1 MIWKRLCSQWGMV
14 PRREL
19 GESMCKIRKV
29 NTQYAFFVTL
39 LVADDPGRVLLHEAP
54 HRIARAKKNNLIK
67 SYIQYSSVFFYQ
79 ASKAAGFDISFLKLK
94 NYFDT
99 KLPITNI
106 QFSERS
112 VVRNEH
118 FGVTSLT
125 VKIAAIYN
133 LTLVSHCS
141 FINFLF
147 LKTLIIIKLIV
158 IGNAHPHIHI
168 CTRIYVCILIRW
180 RGNVES
186 SQMPESPSFN

>member
-1 MIWKRLCSQWGMV
+1 M
-14 PRREL
+14 
-19 GESMCKIRKV
+19 
-29 NTQYAFFVTL
+29 
-39 LVADDPGRVLLHEAP
+39 
-54 HRIARAKKNNLIK
+54 
-67 SYIQYSSVFFYQ
+67 
-79 ASKAAGFDISFLKLK
+79 
-94 NYFDT
+94 
-99 KLPITNI
+99 
-106 QFSERS
+106 
-112 VVRNEH
+112 VRNEH

-180 RGNVES
+180 RGNVEF
-186 SQMPESPSFN
+186 SQMPESPYFNWKNYSRQNSFVRVVVGIVASPFLTDNFWGIQSFSCLSCLESLFSTSLKLKESLILLQTFSTEVLEKLRLVYFIIIQNSCKS